1 MTIGKWVPAAICVL
15 GVGVYAGTGQAQRG
29 PVGPALAPVS
39 AHAAQ
44 ASQAVPKGPN
54 APAASL
60 EPDAVVSQFCTGCH
74 NEKSLKGQLT
84 LTDFKL
90 AAITD
95 HAPLGEKMIRKLQAG
110 MMPPPGAKRPDAA
123 SLLGLA
129 TASKRSSTRPCTAQ
143 PNPGGRVFQRL
154 NRPEYASADQA
165 ICSGS
170 RSTPARGCRS
180 IRRARTS
187 TTSPTSRRCRRRC
200 SRRT

>member
-1 MTIGKWVPAAICVL
+1 ML

-29 PVGPALAPVS
+29 PAGPQLAPVS
-39 AHAAQ
+39 AHAGQ

-90 AAITD
+90 ANITD

-123 SLLGLA
+123 SLLG
-129 TASKRSSTRPCTAQ
+129 SRDGHRERSSTRRTRRSRIPAA
-143 PNPGGRVFQRL
+143 
-154 NRPEYASADQA
+154 ASSSD
-165 ICSGS
+165 
-170 RSTPARGCRS
+170 
-180 IRRARTS
+180 
-187 TTSPTSRRCRRRC
+187 
-200 SRRT
+200 